1 MNLAQ
6 DSNAYFPSYSTVL
19 AQTFTRVH
27 LIPRQA
33 NLSQLSSSSLLFIAV
48 YCFILILKTSGGIF
62 WEFSPNLVPLRFPLR
77 TTPFHI
83 LSLSY
88 KNKQTKKHPSLKLTS
103 CRKPRTSHCLTDIQ
117 ATFSEN
123 SATRTWISFF
133 PNSKNHLKAVM
144 KTHLLCFSYL
154 RAHALVGQL
163 FLIVMNRYRNLIYD
177 AT

>member
-1 MNLAQ
+1 MPI
-6 DSNAYFPSYSTVL
+6 FPAIQRFLHQLLQEFIKSQGKPIYHSYHRHRYYL
-19 AQTFTRVH
+19 QQYIA
-27 LIPRQA
+27 
-33 NLSQLSSSSLLFIAV
+33 LF
-48 YCFILILKTSGGIF
+48 LILKTSGGIF
-62 WEFSPNLVPLRFPLR
+62 WEFSPNLVPLRFPLP

-144 KTHLLCFSYL
+144 KTHVLCFSYL
-154 RAHALVGQL
+154 KAHALVGQL